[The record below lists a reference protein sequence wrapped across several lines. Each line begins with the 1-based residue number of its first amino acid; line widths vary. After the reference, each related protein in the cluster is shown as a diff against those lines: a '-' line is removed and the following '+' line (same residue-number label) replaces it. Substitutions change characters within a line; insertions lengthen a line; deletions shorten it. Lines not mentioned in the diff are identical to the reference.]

1 MPTNRIAHTLA
12 RDDAPSLTVVIPVW
26 NRRDMV
32 LNALQSVMTQDCDDN
47 IEIIV
52 VDDGSTDDTVD
63 VIKTFLVQRP
73 VNGRTV
79 FLIQKLHSGISATIA
94 RGIREAHGRH
104 ICLLGSDDLW
114 EPMRARELLDEERRL
129 GDSVLIHTN
138 WKVVDNH
145 LSLLSLDGA
154 GSGTRAPQTCCTPAQ
169 RHEAV
174 WGFVGNCF
182 RRFSLHGGT
191 VIFPRSMLQGE
202 NAIPDDIVNEDF
214 WITLVAYLTLPIHY
228 LATNSLKVRTHPG
241 EHHRLAASNLW
252 PRIAE
257 QEVNLHNEMIRLLR
271 TMSPEDDRT
280 IDFLVLRRDLLHLRQ
295 MANHGQ
301 RITCAAKTL
310 LLFPR
315 CLAARGLLRTAISN
329 LIYCLD
335 PKVQSQLRN

>member
-1 MPTNRIAHTLA
+1 MPTSRVARILA
-12 RDDAPSLTVVIPVW
+12 GDDAPSLTVVIPVW
-26 NRRDMV
+26 NRGDMV
-32 LNALQSVMTQDCDDN
+32 LDALQSVMAQDCDDD
-47 IEIIV
+47 IEVIV

-63 VIKTFLVQRP
+63 IIKVYLERGPTD
-73 VNGRTV
+73 GRTV
-79 FLIQKLHSGISATIA
+79 FLIQKPHSGISATIA

-114 EPMRARELLDEERRL
+114 EPMRAQELLDEERRL
-129 GDSVLIHTN
+129 GDSVLVHTN

-145 LSLLSLDGA
+145 LFLLSLDGA
-154 GSGTRAPQTCCTPAQ
+154 GSGTRAPQTYCTPAQ
-169 RHEAV
+169 RNEAV
-174 WGFVGNCF
+174 WGFVGSCF

-191 VIFPRSMLQGE
+191 VIFPRSMLQGD
-202 NAIPDDIVNEDF
+202 NGIPDDIVNEDF
-214 WITLVAYLTLPIHY
+214 WITLVAYLTLPVHY
-228 LATNSLKVRTHPG
+228 LATNSVKVRTHPG

-271 TMSPEDDRT
+271 SVSSGDHRT

-295 MANHGQ
+295 MASHGQ
-301 RITCAAKTL
+301 RNTCAAKTL
-310 LLFPR
+310 LLLPR

-335 PKVQSQLRN
+335 PKVQSQLRS